1 MKKIGTLFGFFLSVA
16 LCAGPVKPDVT
27 YTKIVKLVDMKFTD
41 EVEVTYQYAAIV
53 WNARGAE
60 LSKLMISYNKHVV
73 VEDIEGA
80 QFDFAGNKL
89 RGVRSKE
96 IQDRPAYDGFSLFS
110 DARVKSHQFHSG
122 EYPYR
127 IYYSYTLKL
136 SHNMYGISFN
146 PRFSPSVAVDSFIG
160 NLIFPKELAPN
171 YRMKGGRGSIDKSE
185 NKDKVKLTY
194 TVTNL
199 KAEEAEPYS
208 PPFGTWYE
216 ALDVFCNQCSYG
228 GFKASAADWKG
239 YGELIVELN
248 EGRDVLSPAL
258 VNELTE
264 ITKNE
269 SQAGKVKKIYE
280 YLQNNTRYISV
291 QVGVGGIQPIPANEV
306 YANGYGD
313 CKGLSNLMKA
323 MLSAIGIKS
332 NYVLVEAGENP
343 DGVDNSFIYDP
354 FNHAIL
360 CVPFQHDTTWLEC
373 TSRFD
378 PCGYQGGFT
387 GNRKALVIEKGNSHL
402 VSTNSYDHNDNTATA
417 SLMAKLEEGG
427 DLQVDISMI
436 CRNESQDLLRQLQ
449 HEADPSIKERYW
461 QSAFSLPSYVVN
473 RVVINAHKEQ
483 AVADV
488 DLKLTVSKAVSV
500 SGPRMFMTPVFTNTV
515 HEKLLKDTARVNDL
529 YFNSAFTEI
538 DTFLFSIPEAYR
550 LESGGK
556 TLSLSNEFGSF
567 EMRTEVN
574 NGTLTITRKRIQY
587 RGTFDKTKFNDFVKF
602 NNDMYQAER
611 TKLVWV
617 KN

>member
-1 MKKIGTLFGFFLSVA
+1 M
-16 LCAGPVKPDVT
+16 
-27 YTKIVKLVDMKFTD
+27 
-41 EVEVTYQYAAIV
+41 
-53 WNARGAE
+53 
-60 LSKLMISYNKHVV
+60 
-73 VEDIEGA
+73 
-80 QFDFAGNKL
+80 
-89 RGVRSKE
+89 
-96 IQDRPAYDGFSLFS
+96 
-110 DARVKSHQFHSG
+110 
-122 EYPYR
+122 
-127 IYYSYTLKL
+127 
-136 SHNMYGISFN
+136 
-146 PRFSPSVAVDSFIG
+146 
-160 NLIFPKELAPN
+160 
-171 YRMKGGRGSIDKSE
+171 
-185 NKDKVKLTY
+185 
-194 TVTNL
+194 
-199 KAEEAEPYS
+199 
-208 PPFGTWYE
+208 
-216 ALDVFCNQCSYG
+216 FCNQCSYG
-228 GFKASAADWKG
+228 GFKASATDWKG

-248 EGRDVLSPAL
+248 EGRDVLSPAF

-264 ITKNE
+264 MTKNE
-269 SQAGKVKKIYE
+269 TETGKVKMIYE

-323 MLSAIGIKS
+323 MLSSIGIKS

-500 SGPRMFMTPVFTNTV
+500 SGTRMFMTPVFTNTV
-515 HEKLLKDTARVNDL
+515 HERLLKD
-529 YFNSAFTEI
+529 
-538 DTFLFSIPEAYR
+538 
-550 LESGGK
+550 GGK

-574 NGTLTITRKRIQY
+574 NGTLTIVRKRIQY
-587 RGTFDKTKFNDFVKF
+587 RGNFDKTKYNDFVKY

-617 KN
+617 KNLASPILKQQDSISKPVPQSRSKLVVLLPNLCFGCPKQSHVNWQ